1 MKYLYKHRFT
11 NIYYL
16 FIVSFFVI
24 ISSCKKESF
33 ITSTDALLRTSVDTL
48 HYDTVFTSAGSITQS
63 FKIFN
68 PNDQKLK
75 LSNVQL
81 MGGSTSFFKINVDGV
96 SGTSFNDVEINAND
110 SVYVFALVTINP
122 NAANLPFI
130 VKDSIRI
137 NYNGNVKFVQL
148 DAFGQNANFL
158 RNRRITTDSTW
169 NNTLPFVILGSL
181 TIDSAKTLTIRKGT
195 KIYCNANAPIIV
207 NGTLKAIGEKF
218 DSTRIKFAGDRLDE
232 PYKNFPG
239 SWPGIYFN
247 RSSKDNVLQYC
258 ILRNAYQGVI
268 VQSPAA
274 NSNPKLLMQECI
286 LDNIFDVAIG
296 GSNTT
301 IDVRNTLIS
310 NCGYNMFITA
320 GGTYNVN
327 HCTLVSYGNN
337 YLQHKNPVL
346 TISNIAGVNATNN
359 LNCSIKNSIIYGD
372 GGIVD
377 DEISITK
384 QGTTTFITTFD
395 NVLYKLKN
403 ADPATANF
411 TGNKLRNILPNFDS
425 VNTSSRFFN
434 FRLRP
439 TSQAINKGNN
449 TGLLFDLDGNNR
461 NVGLPDLGCYE
472 KQ

>member
-11 NIYYL
+11 NISYL
-16 FIVSFFVI
+16 FVVSFFVI

>member
-16 FIVSFFVI
+16 FIISFFVI

-96 SGTSFNDVEINAND
+96 AGTSFNDVEINAND

-148 DAFGQNANFL
+148 NAFGQNANFL

-384 QGTTTFITTFD
+384 QGTTAFTTTFD

-411 TGNKLRNILPNFDS
+411 TGNKLRNILPDFDS
-425 VNTSSRFFN
+425 VNTNSRFFN

>member
-16 FIVSFFVI
+16 FIISFFVI

-33 ITSTDALLRTSVDTL
+33 ITSKDALLRTSVDTL

-148 DAFGQNANFL
+148 NAFGQNANFL

-337 YLQHKNPVL
+337 YLQHKYPVL

>member
-110 SVYVFALVTINP
+110 SMYVFALVTINP
-122 NAANLPFI
+122 NTANLPFI

-148 DAFGQNANFL
+148 NAFGQNANFL

-337 YLQHKNPVL
+337 YLQHKYPVL

-395 NVLYKLKN
+395 NALYKLKN

>member
-68 PNDQKLK
+68 PNNQKLK

-320 GGTYNVN
+320 GGTYNLN

>member
-16 FIVSFFVI
+16 FIISFFVI

-96 SGTSFNDVEINAND
+96 AGTSFNDVEINAND

-122 NAANLPFI
+122 SAANLPFI

-148 DAFGQNANFL
+148 NAFGQNANFL

-195 KIYCNANAPIIV
+195 EIYCNANAPIIV

-395 NVLYKLKN
+395 DVLYKLKN

-411 TGNKLRNILPNFDS
+411 TGNKLRNILPDFDS
-425 VNTSSRFFN
+425 VNTNSRFFN

>member
-16 FIVSFFVI
+16 FIISFFVI

-68 PNDQKLK
+68 PNNQKLK

-158 RNRRITTDSTW
+158 RNRRVTTDSTW
-169 NNTLPFVILGSL
+169 NNILPFVILGSL

-296 GSNTT
+296 GNNTT

-320 GGTYNVN
+320 GGTYNIN

-346 TISNIAGVNATNN
+346 TISNIAGANTTNS

-411 TGNKLRNILPNFDS
+411 TGNKLRNILPDFDS

-461 NVGLPDLGCYE
+461 NVGLSDLGCYE
-472 KQ
+472 K